1 MGRQLF
7 TKSWYT
13 DFLIDPNHRPPLLHF
28 HRVAVMRGEK
38 TVLEDITLGIQ
49 AGEHVA
55 ILGPNGC
62 GKSTLIKTI
71 TRECYPLARAG
82 SSLTILGKDS
92 WNIFELRPLLGI
104 VSNDL
109 MNTCTRDITGLEVIL
124 SGFFSSIGIQPYHQ
138 VTPAMLQKSRE
149 VLDLLEIPHL
159 ADRDM
164 TAMSTGEGRR
174 ILIGRA
180 LVHDPLALLLDEPSN
195 SLDLHAT
202 LELRGTLR
210 KLARSGTGIIMV
222 THHLP
227 DIIPEIQRVI
237 LLRHGRVFADGDKAT
252 LLTAARLTEL
262 FGVPVELTEREGY
275 YQLW

>member
-1 MGRQLF
+1 
-7 TKSWYT
+7 
-13 DFLIDPNHRPPLLHF
+13 
-28 HRVAVMRGEK
+28 MRGDK
-38 TVLEDITLGIQ
+38 TVLEDITLAIQ

-71 TRECYPLARAG
+71 TRECYPLVRSG

-109 MNTCTRDITGLEVIL
+109 MNTCTRDITGLEVVL
-124 SGFFSSIGIQPYHQ
+124 SGFFSSIGIQPYHR

-149 VLDLLEIPHL
+149 VLDLLEISHL

-195 SLDLHAT
+195 SLDFHAT
-202 LELRGTLR
+202 LELRNTLR
-210 KLARSGTGIIMV
+210 KLGRSGTGIIMV

-227 DIIPEIQRVI
+227 DIIPEIQRVV
-237 LLRHGRVFADGDKAT
+237 LLRRGRVFADGEKGT
-252 LLTAARLTEL
+252 LLTAERLTKL
-262 FGVPVELTEREGY
+262 FGVHVELTEREGY